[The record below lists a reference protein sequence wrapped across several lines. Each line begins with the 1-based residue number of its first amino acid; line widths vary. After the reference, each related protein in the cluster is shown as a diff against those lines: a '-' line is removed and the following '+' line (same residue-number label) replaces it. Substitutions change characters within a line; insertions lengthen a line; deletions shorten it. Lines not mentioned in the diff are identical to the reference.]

1 LYLNINFHS
10 IALIKKKVMMKS
22 GLFLFCTFYTCALFA
37 QEPLYQMRTDQAR
50 WATFENPK
58 AEPGMGG
65 MENKTAKGHAF
76 DQIKAGEVKTLLDVS
91 GMGIVQRIWMT
102 FNDRSPTMLRALRID
117 MYWDGAAQPAVSAPI
132 GDFFGISHGQMMP
145 FENALFSSP
154 EGRSFNCRIPMPF
167 RKGARITV
175 TNESNHNLDLFF
187 YDVDFQ
193 RTLAIKADALYFHCH
208 WRREAKTKLG
218 EDFNLLPQ
226 VKGRGRFLGVI
237 VGLITAPEY
246 GKSWWGEGEVKI
258 YVDNDGQFPT
268 IVGTGAEDYIGSGWG
283 LGKFIQWHQGC
294 TIANDSTRQWSFYR
308 FHIPD
313 PIYFK
318 QKLRATIQ
326 VLGGDPRDQVRRMLK
341 EGAALI
347 PVSVSGEKGFMK
359 LLEGNPPALEDPNF
373 PDGWVNFYR
382 QEDYCATAYF
392 YLDKPVSGLP
402 ALAPVA
408 ERVKGL

>member
-1 LYLNINFHS
+1 MKQNI
-10 IALIKKKVMMKS
+10 I
-22 GLFLFCTFYTCALFA
+22 LFLCTLYSASLLA
-37 QEPLYQMRTDQAR
+37 QEPLYRMSTDKPR

-58 AEPGMGG
+58 ATVGAGG
-65 MENKTAKGHAF
+65 MENQTAKGHAF
-76 DQIKAGEVKTLLDVS
+76 EPIKAGETKTLLNIS
-91 GMGIVQRIWMT
+91 GMGIIQRIWLT
-102 FNDRSPTMLRALRID
+102 VSDRSPAMLRSLRID
-117 MYWDGAAQPAVSAPI
+117 MYWDGASQPAVSAPL
-132 GDFFGISHGQMMP
+132 GDFFGISHGQIMP

-175 TNESNHNLDLFF
+175 TNEASKDLDLFF

-193 RTLAIKADALYFHCH
+193 LNGTVPADALYFHCH
-208 WRREAKTKLG
+208 WRREHKTQLAV
-218 EDFNLLPQ
+218 DFNMLPE
-226 VKGRGRFLGVI
+226 VKGKGRFLGVN

-258 YVDNDGQFPT
+258 YLDGDGQFPT

-283 LGKFIQWHQGC
+283 LGKFIQWYQGC

-313 PIYFK
+313 PIYFQ

-326 VLGGDPRDQVRRMLK
+326 VIGGYSRDQVRQMIKDGHSLK
-341 EGAALI
+341 PI
-347 PVSVSGEKGFMK
+347 SVAYDKGFMK
-359 LLEGNPPALEDPNF
+359 LLEGNPPALDSPNF

-392 YLDKPVSGLP
+392 YLDKPVNGLP
-402 ALAPVA
+402 ALAAVA
-408 ERVKGL
+408 DRTKGM

>member
-1 LYLNINFHS
+1 
-10 IALIKKKVMMKS
+10 MKS
-22 GLFLFCTFYTCALFA
+22 ILFLCGTLICLSVFA
-37 QEPLYQMRTDQAR
+37 QDPLYRMSTDQAR

-58 AEPGMGG
+58 AAPGMGG
-65 MENKTAKGHAF
+65 LENKSAKGHAY
-76 DQIKAGEVKTLLDVS
+76 DPIKAGEVKTLLNVT
-91 GMGIVQRIWMT
+91 GMGIVQRIWLT
-102 FNDRSPTMLRALRID
+102 FNDRSPAMLRALRID
-117 MYWDGAAQPAVSAPI
+117 MYWDGASQPAVSAPI
-132 GDFFGISHGQMMP
+132 GDFFSISHGQIMP

-175 TNESNHNLDLFF
+175 TNESDHDLNLFF

-193 RTLAIKADALYFHCH
+193 RTTVLPADALYFHCH
-208 WRREAKTKLG
+208 WRREHKTKLAV
-218 EDFNLLPQ
+218 DFNMLPE
-226 VKGRGRFLGVI
+226 VKGKGRFLGVN
-237 VGLITAPEY
+237 VGLISAPEY

-258 YVDNDGQFPT
+258 YVDSDGQVPT

-294 TIANDSTRQWSFYR
+294 PVANDSTRQWSFYR

-313 PIYFK
+313 PIYFQ

-326 VLGGDPRDQVRRMLK
+326 VLGGDSRDQVRRMIK
-341 EGAALI
+341 EGTALI
-347 PVSVSGEKGFMK
+347 PVSVSYDQGFMK
-359 LLEGNPPALEDPNF
+359 LFEGNPPALDAPNF

-392 YLDKPVSGLP
+392 YLDKPMSGLP
-402 ALAPVA
+402 ALASVA
-408 ERVKGL
+408 DRIKGL